1 MARSERPTLYVIS
14 GSHACRT
21 GMLMLEHKGVDYRR
35 VVLFTGAH
43 GLIVRM
49 RGFPGHRTPI
59 RQVDGGT
66 PRMLA
71 MLDRAGTV
79 PALRYG
85 DRRVQRNHEIAR
97 FLEREL
103 PEPPLFP
110 ADPARRAA
118 VEEVEA
124 WGDETF
130 QMAARRIVLAAAAH
144 GLDAIHNR
152 GNRGRLGPLL
162 ATREPVRVFASRGAR
177 MSFRAN
183 PDNESRLL
191 AELAPMLDR
200 IDAWIEGG
208 ILNGEQLN
216 VADFVIA
223 PSVALLTYRPELRAQ
238 IAARPAG
245 ALVDRVVPE
254 DPRDA

>member
-1 MARSERPTLYVIS
+1 MGGTGRPTLYVIS

-21 GMLMLEHKGVDYRR
+21 GMLMLEHKRIDYRR
-35 VVLFTGAH
+35 VVLLTGPH
-43 GLIVRM
+43 GLSVRM
-49 RGFPGHRTPI
+49 RGFPGNRTPI

-85 DRRVQRNHEIAR
+85 SHRIQRNHAIAR
-97 FLEREL
+97 FLEEEV

-110 ADPARRAA
+110 ADPERRAA
-118 VEEVEA
+118 VEEAER
-124 WGDETF
+124 WGDEVF

-144 GLDAIHNR
+144 GLQALHNR

-162 ATREPVRVFASRGAR
+162 APSEPLRSFASRGAR
-177 MSFRAN
+177 VSFRAN
-183 PDNESRLL
+183 PGNEARLL
-191 AELAPMLDR
+191 EELGAMLDR
-200 IDAWIEGG
+200 IDGWIEAGVLG
-208 ILNGEQLN
+208 GEQLN
-216 VADFVIA
+216 AADFVIA
-223 PSVALLTYRPELRAQ
+223 PSIALLTYGPELRPQ